1 MVVVVGGGAG
11 GGRGERVEHCLG
23 DKHLL
28 SQHNL
33 LNSIDDS
40 YSRWF
45 Q

>member
-1 MVVVVGGGAG
+1 MVVVVGGAG

-33 LNSIDDS
+33 LNSIDAS